1 MTQQQQETGIIL
13 SPSEVQQM
21 IDSLSAQIQQ
31 DRALASNLEAD
42 LNAVREQITMN
53 SANLNMLQALR
64 AKQAKQIESK

>member
-13 SPSEVQQM
+13 SPNEVQQM